1 MSDLRMPDLNRV
13 SLAGRL
19 TRDPELQYI
28 QSGTALC
35 KLGLAV
41 SKKFKTKSGE
51 TREDTV
57 FINITAWGPT
67 AEYCNEYMKKGAPVM
82 VEGRL
87 TMSEWEDKNTGQ
99 KRTAIEVTAERIQNM
114 VWEDRGNNQG
124 GGNQG
129 GGYNQ
134 NQGGGNQGG
143 GGGQGGYNQG
153 GGQNQNQG
161 GNAPQ
166 PRHIEEPIPEDDI
179 PF

>member
-1 MSDLRMPDLNRV
+1 MSDLRMPDVNKV

-28 QSGTALC
+28 ASGTALC

-41 SKKFKTKSGE
+41 SRKFKTKSGE

-57 FINITAWGPT
+57 FINVTAWGAT
-67 AEYCNEYMKKGAPVM
+67 AEFCNEYMKKGAPVL

-87 TMSEWEDKNTGQ
+87 TMNEWEDKNTGQ
-99 KRTAIEVTAERIQNM
+99 KRSTIEVTADRIQNM
-114 VWEDRGNNQG
+114 AWSDR
-124 GGNQG
+124 
-129 GGYNQ
+129 
-134 NQGGGNQGG
+134 GNQGG
-143 GGGQGGYNQG
+143 GGQGGGYGQNQG
-153 GGQNQNQG
+153 GGDQGGYSQG

-166 PRHIEEPIPEDDI
+166 PRVIEEPIPEDDI

>member
-1 MSDLRMPDLNRV
+1 MSDLRMPDINKV

-19 TRDPELQYI
+19 TRDPELRYI
-28 QSGTALC
+28 ASGTAVC

-41 SKKFKTKSGE
+41 SRKFKTKTGE
-51 TREDTV
+51 TREDTL
-57 FINITAWGPT
+57 FINVTVWGQSG
-67 AEYCNEYMKKGAPVM
+67 EFCNEYMKKGTPVM

-87 TMSEWEDKNTGQ
+87 SSNEWEDKNTGQ
-99 KRTAIEVTAERIQNM
+99 KRSTIEVTADRVQSLA
-114 VWEDRGNNQG
+114 WEDRGGQG
-124 GGNQG
+124 GGGQG
-129 GGYNQ
+129 GGYSQ
-134 NQGGGNQGG
+134 NQGGGC
-143 GGGQGGYNQG
+143 GGQGGYNQG